1 GRSASPSTRA
11 GTPTRSSSCRATAR
25 RRCSPPRRR
34 PSRPSRR
41 RRSHRSPRSSAPL
54 RASRPN
60 ASGAASGGVRG
71 RMAEPDSAAAVA
83 ADDRESRDVLAQ
95 LVLAAIGAVAL
106 TAERIEEL
114 VDSLVER
121 GGIQRDEARA
131 AVDDLASRWR
141 GDATRMT
148 ERAGAGVHGLLREL
162 GLVLRSECEELE
174 LRLSQVEH
182 RLRLLEKARD
192 ATTVPT
198 PQ

>member
-1 GRSASPSTRA
+1 
-11 GTPTRSSSCRATAR
+11 
-25 RRCSPPRRR
+25 
-34 PSRPSRR
+34 
-41 RRSHRSPRSSAPL
+41 
-54 RASRPN
+54 
-60 ASGAASGGVRG
+60 
-71 RMAEPDSAAAVA
+71 MAEPDSAAAVA
-83 ADDRESRDVLAQ
+83 TEDKDSARDVLAQ

-141 GDATRMT
+141 GDATRIT
-148 ERAGAGVHGLLREL
+148 ERAGAGMHGLMREL
-162 GLVLRSECEELE
+162 GVVLRSEYEELE
-174 LRLSQVEH
+174 LRVSQVEH

-192 ATTVPT
+192 ATTAPP